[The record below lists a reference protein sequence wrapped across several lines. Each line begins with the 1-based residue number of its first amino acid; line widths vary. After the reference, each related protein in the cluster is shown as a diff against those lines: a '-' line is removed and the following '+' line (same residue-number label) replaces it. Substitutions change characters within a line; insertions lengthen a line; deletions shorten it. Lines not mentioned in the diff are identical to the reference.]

1 MVAVEAAL
9 TYPHK
14 PGTVRDSRPPRF
26 PSGPLYILSNWAR
39 APRLSQARV
48 PEREKFLLS
57 TNRRRFLRSLSR
69 TAIVLALDDVLGLAQ
84 PAFGQQQPEQPKGS
98 ARQSYAAEARPA
110 PRGAYSPVTGTPL
123 GVQFVDVAKQ
133 AGLNAETIF
142 GGEHRNKY
150 LLETTGC
157 GVAFFDYDQ
166 DDWLDIFLV
175 NGSRLEGF
183 PHGLEPV
190 CHLFKNNRDG
200 TFTDVTVKAGLARS
214 GWGQACCVG
223 DYNNDGWNDLF
234 VSYYGQN
241 ALFRNNGNGTFSEV
255 TTEAGL
261 LQDRLRWNSGCSF
274 LDYDKDGH
282 LDLFVGNYIDLDL
295 KTTPTPED
303 ANCTYKGIVVA
314 CGPPGLQGGKNILYH
329 NNGDGTFR
337 DVSEK
342 AGIWGTLGTYAL
354 SCGVADLDQDGWPD
368 IYVANDS
375 TSATLYLNQK
385 DGTFKDQAVEAGV
398 AYSPDGKPQAG
409 MGVSIGDYNRDGLFD
424 IVKTNFAGDTDSLYM
439 NLGDGSF
446 DDRTYQAGLGINT
459 RLLGWGV
466 SFIDVDNDGWLDIL
480 VANGHVYPEVDG
492 TQVDAAY
499 AERKYLYR
507 NLRNG
512 QFEDMSMLVGSG
524 LTTPAK
530 ARGFAVGDY
539 DNDGDLDAVVNCV
552 NSVPQLLRCD
562 STLNRSWVKIRLVG
576 KKSNRTAIG
585 ARIKV
590 VAQTGS
596 PVPTVK
602 GESPPQPDRAAP
614 RPTTL
619 TQIEEVK
626 SCNGYYSASDLR
638 IHFGLN
644 EAKKIDLLE
653 VLWPS
658 GLVDTLKDLDVNRL
672 YVLEEGGKILKNE
685 ILRSVKPR

>member
-1 MVAVEAAL
+1 MAFWCGYEEDAGEGAASI
-9 TYPHK
+9 YS
-14 PGTVRDSRPPRF
+14 GFGRDVRWERALSFSRR
-26 PSGPLYILSNWAR
+26 G
-39 APRLSQARV
+39 
-48 PEREKFLLS
+48 FLK
-57 TNRRRFLRSLSR
+57 SLSR
-69 TAIVLALDDVLGLAQ
+69 TALVLSLEDVLSLAR
-84 PAFGQQQPEQPKGS
+84 PLLGQEAQKPKGS
-98 ARQSYAAEARPA
+98 SRQSYEAPTRPA
-110 PRGAYSPVTGTPL
+110 PKGPPSPVTGTPL
-123 GVQFVDVAKQ
+123 GVQFVDVAKE
-133 AGLNAETIF
+133 AGLNVEMIF

-157 GVAFFDYDQ
+157 GAAFFDYDQ

-175 NGSRLEGF
+175 NGWRLEGF
-183 PHGLEPV
+183 PKGKEPV
-190 CHLFKNNRDG
+190 CRLFKNNRDG

-241 ALFRNNGNGTFSEV
+241 SLFRNNGNGTFTDV
-255 TTEAGL
+255 TKEAGL

-295 KTTPTPED
+295 KTTPLPED
-303 ANCTYKGIVVA
+303 ANCTYKGITVA
-314 CGPPGLQGGKNILYH
+314 CGPPGLEGGKNILYR
-329 NNGDGTFR
+329 NKGNGTFE

-342 AGIWGTLGTYAL
+342 AGMWGTLGTYAL
-354 SCGVADLDQDGWPD
+354 SCAVADLDNTGWPN

-375 TSATLYLNQK
+375 TSATYYVNQK
-385 DGTFKDQAVEAGV
+385 DGTFKDQAIEAGI

-409 MGVSIGDYNRDGLFD
+409 MGVSVGDYNRDGMLD

-446 DDRTYQAGLGINT
+446 DDKTYQAGLGINT

-466 SFIDVDNDGWLDIL
+466 SFIDIDNDGWLDIL

-507 NLRNG
+507 NLRQG
-512 QFEDMSMLVGSG
+512 QFEDVSMGG
-524 LTTPAK
+524 GAGITTDAK
-530 ARGFAVGDY
+530 ARGFAVGDF

-552 NSVPQLLRCD
+552 NAIPQLLRCD
-562 STLNRSWVKIRLVG
+562 STLNRSWVKVRLVG
-576 KKSNRTAIG
+576 TKSNKTGIG

-590 VAQTGS
+590 TAQTGTGYVGGKN
-596 PVPTVK
+596 VP
-602 GESPPQPDRAAP
+602 A
-614 RPTTL
+614 L
-619 TQIEEVK
+619 TQIEDVK

-638 IHFGLN
+638 IHFGLG
-644 EAKKIDLLE
+644 EAKKVDAVEIR
-653 VLWPS
+653 WPS
-658 GLVDTLKDLDVNRL
+658 GAVDTLKELDVNRL
-672 YVLEEGGKILKNE
+672 YVVEEGGKVLKNE
-685 ILRSVKPR
+685 ALVGAKKGR